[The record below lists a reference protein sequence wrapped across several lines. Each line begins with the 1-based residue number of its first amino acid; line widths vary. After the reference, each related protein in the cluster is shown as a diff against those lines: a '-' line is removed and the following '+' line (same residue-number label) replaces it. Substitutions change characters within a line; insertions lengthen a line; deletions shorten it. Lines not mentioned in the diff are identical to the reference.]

1 MIANQNNAYRT
12 IRRHSGGRRHA
23 DGVGAETATA
33 RRAIR
38 RVIHGQQGFSLLELL
53 VVVAILVAVSFIATS
68 VLTGVDQDAQEQVT
82 RVQMVEIAKAIRQ
95 FKADTGYYPKQG
107 AFDLE
112 PSFGGGTVPI
122 ASLPAHAGADNAA
135 RTRWFYS
142 PVNLE
147 QLWRNPL
154 AGEPLG
160 TWNPDTGRGWRGPY
174 LTGFD
179 DEVELDIHDG
189 INDGTAAGNPAGDP
203 FAGTL
208 IPDVDGLRD
217 AFRQPFLV
225 FGLDLSPRIVSMG
238 PNGEYQQVSGD
249 DIELWLEKQ

>member
-1 MIANQNNAYRT
+1 VIDNRNKT
-12 IRRHSGGRRHA
+12 GRHHP
-23 DGVGAETATA
+23 DGVGAETARV
-33 RRAIR
+33 RRAVR
-38 RVIHGQQGFSLLELL
+38 PAVDGQRGFSLLELL

-68 VLTGVDQDAQEQVT
+68 VLQGVDQDAQEQVT

-107 AFDLE
+107 EFDLE
-112 PSFGGGTVPI
+112 PPFGAGAVPI
-122 ASLPAHAGADNAA
+122 ASLPAYAGTDNAA

-142 PVNLE
+142 PANLE

-154 AGEPLG
+154 AGQPLG

-174 LTGFD
+174 LSGFD
-179 DEVELDIHDG
+179 DAVDLDIHDG

-208 IPDVDGLRD
+208 IPAVDGLRD
-217 AFRQPFLV
+217 AFGQPFLV
-225 FGLDLSPRIVSMG
+225 FGLDASPWIASMG
-238 PNGEYQQVSGD
+238 ANGQWEYQQDAD
-249 DIELWLEKQ
+249 DILLWLEKQ